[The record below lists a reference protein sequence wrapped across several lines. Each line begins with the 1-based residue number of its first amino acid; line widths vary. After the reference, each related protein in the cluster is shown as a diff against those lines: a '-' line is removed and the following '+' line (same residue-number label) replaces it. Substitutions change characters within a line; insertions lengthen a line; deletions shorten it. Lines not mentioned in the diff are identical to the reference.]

1 MNELFA
7 LAGRMR
13 RVAESIEHTDAE
25 FVSAAAETV
34 KASVEREISHDLP
47 RRRVA
52 GGRVGASWK
61 LLRAS
66 GSPRALVRADGPL
79 HLVNNDTKA
88 HLILPK
94 GAGSGRTRSARLA
107 GYSGQVGSGVHPLL
121 LTNVAFEDG

>member
-13 RVAESIEHTDAE
+13 RVAESIGHTDAE

-34 KASVEREISHDLP
+34 KTFVEREIGRDVP

-66 GSPRALVRADGPL
+66 ENPRALVKADGPL
-79 HLVNNDTKA
+79 HLVNNDTQA

-94 GAGSGRTRSARLA
+94 GAGAGRTRAARLA
-107 GYSGQVGSGVHPLL
+107 GYSGQV
-121 LTNVAFEDG
+121 